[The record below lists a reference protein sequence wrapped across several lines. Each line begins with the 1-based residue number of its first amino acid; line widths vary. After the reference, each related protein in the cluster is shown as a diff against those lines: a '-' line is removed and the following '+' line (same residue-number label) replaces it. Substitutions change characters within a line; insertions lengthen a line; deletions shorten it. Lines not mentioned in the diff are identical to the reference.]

1 MEEVMK
7 IVTLLGEDNVKRLR
21 DGITDLLLEQVS
33 QELNDM
39 SVWLIDYES
48 LLDEIR
54 EEVKAD
60 IKKKI
65 LPKYLETVEAKVDAL
80 FREQRE

>member
-1 MEEVMK
+1 ME
-7 IVTLLGEDNVKRLR
+7 IAALLGEDNVNRLR

-39 SVWLIDYES
+39 SAWLIDFES

-54 EEVKAD
+54 DEVKAD

-65 LPKYLETVEAKVDAL
+65 LPQYLKAVETKVDAL
-80 FREQRE
+80 FQKQME

>member
-1 MEEVMK
+1 MENVMK
-7 IVTLLGEDNVKRLR
+7 IVSLLGEYNVKRLR

-54 EEVKAD
+54 EDVKAD
-60 IKKKI
+60 IKKRI
-65 LPKYLETVEAKVDAL
+65 LPKYQAAVEKKVEEI
-80 FREQRE
+80 FPSKV

>member
-1 MEEVMK
+1 MEKVME
-7 IVTLLGEDNVKRLR
+7 IAALLGEDNVNRLR

-39 SVWLIDYES
+39 SAWLIDFES

-54 EEVKAD
+54 DEVKAD

-65 LPKYLETVEAKVDAL
+65 LPQYLKAVETKVDAL
-80 FREQRE
+80 FQKQME